1 MGKVTNEFQGL
12 KNPTTVIPAT
22 KGSLPAT
29 TQTVAEAV
37 INVTERKANPFA
49 PTGKG
54 GKGGVALNMSV
65 SLTDN
70 ATADYVVA
78 PRQVQLVLAYIQD
91 YELGDTVEEAYIHSL
106 GGTATVQQ
114 LNDVAVKATG
124 DMTWCRPSGV
134 LYEQTPQKIMR
145 TYITKMKGELEWS
158 KSKGLKSLV
167 S

>member
-78 PRQVQLVLAYIQD
+78 PRQVQLVLAYI
-91 YELGDTVEEAYIHSL
+91 HSL

-114 LNDVAVKATG
+114 INDVAVKATG

>member
-1 MGKVTNEFQGL
+1 MGKVTNKFQGL
-12 KNPTTVIPAT
+12 KNPATVIPAV

-37 INVTERKANPFA
+37 INVNERKANPFA

-54 GKGGVALNMSV
+54 GKGGVALNMSL

-70 ATADYVVA
+70 ATADYWVG
-78 PRQVQLVLAYIQD
+78 PRQVQLVL
-91 YELGDTVEEAYIHSL
+91 AYIHSL

-114 LNDVAVKATG
+114 INDVAVKATG

-134 LYEQTPQKIMR
+134 LYEQTPQKIML
-145 TYITKMKGELEWS
+145 TYITKMRGELEWS
-158 KSKGLKSLV
+158 KSKGLKALV